1 MELDGP
7 AEALGDERE
16 ALGLHHTPGADR
28 QLLSTCSADCADTPL
43 HLASSRARRG
53 GRTKEVGPSLDTDA
67 RLRDNEPVSG
77 LDFFETAI
85 AASSTVPTKVSSRT
99 LRAAIEQ
106 TLIDAYTRRDLETV
120 LGEELQLPWTASDYQ
135 PSDRHYTKRALVQ
148 AYTEGWELPR
158 LVALARRI
166 VAELDLSDATVA
178 ALTALL
184 SVYDRG
190 GGVGAPAKDLIF
202 AANGPKPELV
212 LRDAVNNDIEIV
224 RNGEYCLVY
233 DLPIP
238 ADGLTFS
245 NLIEWWRERQGV
257 ASSVS
262 ARDVGIDLHGRLRAS
277 LGDNPAERRV
287 FDAYATRYKDEQFDV
302 PALIPQVYLH
312 FDPAT
317 QLARRTAGRAAAHW
331 HGNGWTSSSCS
342 PAGTASSSKSTGS
355 STTHEVRSQAPR
367 CTARWSPR
375 TDGSSSPDTRSTG
388 SVGPNS

>member
-1 MELDGP
+1 M
-7 AEALGDERE
+7 
-16 ALGLHHTPGADR
+16 
-28 QLLSTCSADCADTPL
+28 
-43 HLASSRARRG
+43 
-53 GRTKEVGPSLDTDA
+53 
-67 RLRDNEPVSG
+67 SG

-317 QLARRTAGRAAAHW
+317 QLARRTAGQSGSPLARQRMDFLILF
-331 HGNGWTSSSCS
+331 SSRHRVVLEVDGKQHYARGEIAS
-342 PAGTASSSKSTGS
+342 PTLYSEMVAEDRRLKLAGY
-355 STTHEVRSQAPR
+355 EVYRFGGAELMN
-367 CTARWSPR
+367 
-375 TDGSSSPDTRSTG
+375 DGAEAMLADFFDRLAERMR
-388 SVGPNS
+388 